1 MIKQGIDSGAE
12 LLVEVSRGD
21 IVERRHHGHLVVIDD
36 SKKVIYSKGDPYKYT
51 YMRSSAKPIQVLPV
65 IASGAAQHF
74 DFTDKEIA
82 IICASHYAE
91 PNHLETLKSIIKKIG
106 LKESDLQCGDATSLK
121 PSHAFTLAKEGLQP
135 RPFYNDCSGKHL
147 GMLAYTLFMKR
158 EIKNYLDPDHE
169 TQQDILNTFANFCE
183 YPVEKISI
191 GIDGCSA
198 PVFALPLYN
207 MAVPFLK
214 LSNSSL
220 LDKTTRIHADTVF
233 NAMTAHPEMVAGS
246 DGFCTELMKITKG
259 KMIGKIGA
267 EGVYCV
273 GIKDRGLALAV
284 KIEDGNMSVL
294 SSVVIQ
300 VLDQFDVLSDDER
313 KQLEKFR
320 VKENLNDRQTIVGF
334 QKPVI

>member
-1 MIKQGIDSGAE
+1 MNKQIIASRAE
-12 LLVEVSRGD
+12 PLVEVSRGE
-21 IVERRHHGHLVVIDD
+21 IVERLHTGHVVVIDNF
-36 SKKVIYSKGDPYKYT
+36 KKIIYSKGDPYKYT

-65 IASGAAQHF
+65 IISGAAQHF
-74 DFTDKEIA
+74 NFTDKEIA

-91 PNHLETLKSIIKKIG
+91 PDHLETLKSILKKID
-106 LKESDLQCGDATSLK
+106 LKESDLKCGDATSLK
-121 PSHAFTLAKEGLQP
+121 LSHAFALARAGLQD

-158 EIKNYLDPDHE
+158 KIENYLDPDHE
-169 TQQDILNTFANFCE
+169 TQQDILNIFAEFCE

-198 PVFALPLYN
+198 PVFALPIYN
-207 MAVPFLK
+207 MAVAYLK

-220 LDKTTRIHADTVF
+220 LDEPTQVHANTIF
-233 NAMTAHPEMVAGS
+233 NAMTAHPEMVAGTN
-246 DGFCTELMKITKG
+246 GFCTELMRITNG

-273 GIKDRGLALAV
+273 GVKDKGLALAV

-294 SSVVIQ
+294 SCVVIQ
-300 VLDQFDVLSDDER
+300 VLDQLNVLSDNEK

-320 VKENLNDRQTIVGF
+320 VIANLNDRQTIVGF
-334 QKPVI
+334 QKPLI